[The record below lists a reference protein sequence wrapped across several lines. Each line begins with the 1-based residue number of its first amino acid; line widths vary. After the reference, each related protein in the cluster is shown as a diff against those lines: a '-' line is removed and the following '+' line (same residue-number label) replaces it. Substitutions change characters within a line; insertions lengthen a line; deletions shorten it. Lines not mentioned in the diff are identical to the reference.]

1 MDLPTVYSLI
11 HQSSHNQPF
20 VGNICKNTY
29 FSFSSKSGEVKLNV
43 SSNSRSCDMSGS
55 GGNVSS
61 SHLYPR
67 NLWCV
72 MAKYATQGNVQIPLP
87 RSKAQRFSQ
96 SKTNHM
102 FSRFL
107 FSLHITADPTEIA
120 IAAVLLVQLL
130 HLVTIVRA
138 SIAGQFRTGFRSNDS
153 GTSHLIQDG
162 GVCKI
167 AKSDPQWLRI
177 TLSYCT
183 LNIFGASTCYG
194 GGRTSQCQ
202 GNVSRIRQMYREPKI
217 FSSKPLLGA
226 ERCSWELWSPLISF
240 FHALRLKIPASRE
253 VESPPASGAAVPVSC
268 LLSFMRGEELSRACW
283 VTHAKF
289 YPLTS
294 RIYVKSIN
302 VVRVISQIQ
311 ETRYLDLTM

>member
-1 MDLPTVYSLI
+1 
-11 HQSSHNQPF
+11 
-20 VGNICKNTY
+20 
-29 FSFSSKSGEVKLNV
+29 
-43 SSNSRSCDMSGS
+43 
-55 GGNVSS
+55 
-61 SHLYPR
+61 
-67 NLWCV
+67 

-107 FSLHITADPTEIA
+107 FSLHITADQTEIA
-120 IAAVLLVQLL
+120 IAAVLLVELL
-130 HLVTIVRA
+130 HLVTIVGT

-153 GTSHLIQDG
+153 GTSHLIQG
-162 GVCKI
+162 GRRMQDSQVWPTHNGCVSHSRTAHWI
-167 AKSDPQWLRI
+167 YSD
-177 TLSYCT
+177 Y
-183 LNIFGASTCYG
+183 CYG
-194 GGRTSQCQ
+194 GGHSSQCQ

-253 VESPPASGAAVPVSC
+253 VETPPASGAAVPVSC
-268 LLSFMRGEELSRACW
+268 LLSFMRGEELSRAWCW
-283 VTHAKF
+283 ATHAKF

>member
-11 HQSSHNQPF
+11 HQSSHNRPF

-29 FSFSSKSGEVKLNV
+29 FSLTSKSDEVKLNV

-107 FSLHITADPTEIA
+107 ISLHITADQTEIA

-130 HLVTIVRA
+130 HLVTMRPSRDNFALDSDPTIVGQAIWSRA
-138 SIAGQFRTGFRSNDS
+138 A
-153 GTSHLIQDG
+153 

-177 TLSYCT
+177 ALSYCT
-183 LNIFGASTCYG
+183 LNIFGPSTCSG
-194 GGRTSQCQ
+194 GGRSSKCQ
-202 GNVSRIRQMYREPKI
+202 GNVSRVQQMYREPKI
-217 FSSKPLLGA
+217 FSSKPSLGA
-226 ERCSWELWSPLISF
+226 EDAAENFEAPWS
-240 FHALRLKIPASRE
+240 
-253 VESPPASGAAVPVSC
+253 
-268 LLSFMRGEELSRACW
+268 LSFMHSGWKYHQAGRSSLLQPRALFLFHVFCLSWEETSSPEPAEQLTQSFILWRRGS
-283 VTHAKF
+283 
-289 YPLTS
+289 TS
-294 RIYVKSIN
+294 KV
-302 VVRVISQIQ
+302 
-311 ETRYLDLTM
+311 LM

>member
-1 MDLPTVYSLI
+1 MHNCKWIHDVEPIRRDHGFADTLI
-11 HQSSHNQPF
+11 HQSSHNRPF

-29 FSFSSKSGEVKLNV
+29 FSFSSKSDKVKLNV

-87 RSKAQRFSQ
+87 RSKAKRFSQ

-107 FSLHITADPTEIA
+107 FSLHITADQTEIA

-162 GVCKI
+162 RRMQDSQVWPTM
-167 AKSDPQWLRI
+167 AAYR
-177 TLSYCT
+177 TLVLHIEY
-183 LNIFGASTCYG
+183 I
-194 GGRTSQCQ
+194 RTQH
-202 GNVSRIRQMYREPKI
+202 M
-217 FSSKPLLGA
+217 
-226 ERCSWELWSPLISF
+226 LW
-240 FHALRLKIPASRE
+240 R
-253 VESPPASGAAVPVSC
+253 
-268 LLSFMRGEELSRACW
+268 W
-283 VTHAKF
+283 T
-289 YPLTS
+289 
-294 RIYVKSIN
+294 
-302 VVRVISQIQ
+302 
-311 ETRYLDLTM
+311 

>member
-11 HQSSHNQPF
+11 HQSSHNRPF

-29 FSFSSKSGEVKLNV
+29 FSLTSKSDEVKLNV

-61 SHLYPR
+61 SHLYPW

-107 FSLHITADPTEIA
+107 ISLHITVDQTEIA

-138 SIAGQFRTGFRSNDS
+138 PIAGQFRTGFRSNDS
-153 GTSHLIQDG
+153 GTSHLIQ
-162 GVCKI
+162 
-167 AKSDPQWLRI
+167 
-177 TLSYCT
+177 
-183 LNIFGASTCYG
+183 
-194 GGRTSQCQ
+194 GGRRMQDSQVWPTMAAYRTLVLHIEYIRTQHMLWRWTYLTMPRQCIARPA
-202 GNVSRIRQMYREPKI
+202 NVSRAKDLQQQTFAWCR
-217 FSSKPLLGA
+217 
-226 ERCSWELWSPLISF
+226 RCSWELWSPLISF
-240 FHALRLKIPASRE
+240 FHALVENTSKQGGRASSSLGRCSCFMSSVFHE
-253 VESPPASGAAVPVSC
+253 RRRALPSLVSNSRKV
-268 LLSFMRGEELSRACW
+268 LSSDVA
-283 VTHAKF
+283 
-289 YPLTS
+289 
-294 RIYVKSIN
+294 
-302 VVRVISQIQ
+302 
-311 ETRYLDLTM
+311 DLRQKY